1 MANKTLTT
9 QIILRNGTTDEWK
22 ASTKIL
28 KLGEVGI
35 DTTKNEIRI
44 GDGEHTWK
52 DLKIAGADQ
61 AAIQALIDQAED
73 KVTVVQ
79 AGDGTIDE
87 ALATIAAP
95 SQGDMAIIEQKFG
108 DVLKADGTR
117 TSRTAYSYDG
127 EKWCAMDGNYNA
139 ENVYFDSDLIY
150 TAPIG
155 VKTVPASG
163 SGTISAAGKNVK
175 EVLASILAKEKN
187 PDKTNPAVSFNTQ
200 DGFGTYEI
208 GTKKNLSYT
217 ASLSAGS
224 YTYGPATG
232 IAAQSW
238 SVSCTGIA
246 DAKTS
251 ATGTFENVVAEATAK
266 TITATATYNE
276 GAVPN
281 TNLGNKYPAGKIAAG
296 SASKTSKEFVGVR
309 YMFWGPMTTDEALNS
324 AGIRGLAHNKAAGTG
339 DLAQFSAGAGAKKV
353 IVAVP
358 SGRKIT
364 KVIMPSALNADVTA
378 LFVKQSTTVPVEGA
392 NGYTAAAYDVYIY
405 QPASIDAGE
414 TYIVTIG

>member
-9 QIILRNGTTDEWK
+9 QIILRNGTTTEWE

-28 KLGEVGI
+28 KKGEVGI

-44 GDGEHTWK
+44 GDGENTWK

-139 ENVYFDSDLIY
+139 ENVYFDDDLTY
-150 TAPIG
+150 TAAIG
-155 VKTVPASG
+155 VLAKPSG
-163 SGTISAAGKNVK
+163 SAKLAAKGKSVK
-175 EVLASILAKEKN
+175 EVLASVLAKEEY
-187 PDKTNPAVSFNTQ
+187 PSKTNPAVSFNSQ

-224 YTYGPATG
+224 YTYGPKKTG

-238 SVSCTGIA
+238 SVSCTNVA
-246 DAKTS
+246 DVKTS
-251 ATGTFENVVAEATAK
+251 ATGVFENVVAEATPK

-276 GAVPN
+276 GAVPK
-281 TNLGNKYPAGKIAAG
+281 TNLGNDYPAGKIAAG
-296 SASKTSKEFVGVR
+296 SASKTSDALVGVR
-309 YMFWGPMTTDEALNS
+309 YMFWGPVTTNIELNS
-324 AGIRGLAHNKAAGTG
+324 ANIRALAHNKAVGTG
-339 DLAQFSAGAGAKKV
+339 TLDTFGAGEGAKKV

-358 SGRKIT
+358 ADRKIT
-364 KVIMPSALNADVTA
+364 KVLMPSALNADVTG
-378 LFVKQSTTVPVEGA
+378 LFVKQSTTVSVEGA
-392 NGYTAAAYDVYIY
+392 NGYAGAAYNVYVY

-414 TYIVTIG
+414 TYSVTIG

>member
-1 MANKTLTT
+1 MAEKTLTT
-9 QIILRNGTTDEWK
+9 QIILRNGTTTEWE
-22 ASTKIL
+22 ASTKVL
-28 KLGEVGI
+28 KLGEIGI

-44 GDGEHTWK
+44 GDGTHAWK

-61 AAIQALIDQAED
+61 EAIQALIDKAED
-73 KVTVVQ
+73 KVSVLLV
-79 AGDGTIDE
+79 DGNETDTE
-87 ALATIAAP
+87 KLATIANPA
-95 SQGDMAIIEQKFG
+95 QGDMAIIERA
-108 DVLKADGTR
+108 VATNAN
-117 TSRTAYSYDG
+117 SHTAYAYDG

-139 ENVYFDSDLIY
+139 ENVYFDSDLTY

-175 EVLASILAKEKN
+175 EVLASILAEKKN
-187 PDKTNPAVSFNTQ
+187 PGKTNPAVSFTSQ

-232 IAAQSW
+232 ITAQSW
-238 SVSCTGIA
+238 SVSCTNVDG
-246 DAKTS
+246 AKTS
-251 ATGTFENVVAEATAK
+251 ATGVFENVVAEATPK

-276 GAVPN
+276 GAVPKN
-281 TNLGNKYPAGKIAAG
+281 NLGDDYPAGKIAAG
-296 SASKTSKEFVGVR
+296 SASKTSKELVGVR
-309 YMFWGPMTTDEALNS
+309 YMFWGPVTTDIELNS
-324 AGIRGLAHNKAAGTG
+324 ANIRALAHKKAVGTG
-339 DLAQFSAGAGAKKV
+339 TLDTFGAVAGAKKV

-358 SGRKIT
+358 ADRKIS
-364 KVIMPSALNADVTA
+364 KVLMPSALNADVTA
-378 LFVKQSTTVPVEGA
+378 LFVKQSTTVSVEGA
-392 NGYTAAAYDVYIY
+392 NGYAGAAYNVYVY

-414 TYIVTIG
+414 TYSVTIG

>member
-9 QIILRNGTTDEWK
+9 QIILRNGTTSEWE

-61 AAIQALIDQAED
+61 KAIQALIDQAED

-87 ALATIAAP
+87 ALATITSP

-139 ENVYFDSDLIY
+139 ENVYFDSDLTY

-155 VKTVPASG
+155 VMTVPSSG
-163 SGTISAAGKNVK
+163 AGKISAAGKNVK
-175 EVLASILAKEKN
+175 QVLDSILAEEKN
-187 PDKTNPAVSFNTQ
+187 PVTTQ
-200 DGFGTYEI
+200 PSASVTLKGGGTVEV
-208 GTKKNLSYT
+208 GTHKNISYS

-224 YTYGPATG
+224 YTYGPPTGVVAGTVTASFDGQTKDGATG
-232 IAAQSW
+232 AF
-238 SVSCTGIA
+238 
-246 DAKTS
+246 D
-251 ATGTFENVVAEATAK
+251 NVVATETPK
-266 TITATATYNE
+266 TLSVSITHNE
-276 GAVPN
+276 GAVPK
-281 TNLGNKYPAGKIAAG
+281 TNLGNPYAEGKITAG
-296 SASKTSKEFVGVR
+296 TKTATASQTLVGVR
-309 YMFWGPMTTDEALNS
+309 HMFYGPMTTDAELNS
-324 AGIRGLAHNKAAGTG
+324 ENIRKLRHEEASRKTIGTFG
-339 DLAQFSAGAGAKKV
+339 AGAGAVKV
-353 IVAVP
+353 VVAVP
-358 SGRKIT
+358 ASMNVT
-364 KVIMPSALNADVTA
+364 KVLMPSAMNADATA
-378 LFVKQSTTVPVEGA
+378 SFVKQAGTVQVEGA
-392 NGYTAAAYDVYIY
+392 EGFTAAAYNVWVYK
-405 QPASIDAGE
+405 PASIDSTE
-414 TYIVTIG
+414 TYAVTIG

>member
-9 QIILRNGTTDEWK
+9 QIILRNGTSSEWE

-52 DLKIAGADQ
+52 NLKIAGADQ

-108 DVLKADGTR
+108 DVARADGSR

-127 EKWCAMDGNYNA
+127 KKWCAMDGNYNA
-139 ENVYFDSDLIY
+139 ENVYFDGDLTY

-155 VKTVPASG
+155 VMTVPSSG
-163 SGTISAAGKNVK
+163 AGTISAAGKNVK
-175 EVLASILAKEKN
+175 EVLASILAEEKN
-187 PDKTNPAVSFNTQ
+187 PVTTQ
-200 DGFGTYEI
+200 PSASVTITKGNGTVEV
-208 GTKKNLSYT
+208 GTHRNISYT

-232 IAAQSW
+232 VVAGTVTASFDGQTK
-238 SVSCTGIA
+238 TG
-246 DAKTS
+246 
-251 ATGTFENVVAEATAK
+251 ATGTFDNVVADGTK
-266 TITATATYNE
+266 RLSVSITHNE

-281 TNLGNKYPAGKIAAG
+281 TNLGNPYADGKIAAG
-296 SASKTSKEFVGVR
+296 TKEATASQTLVGVR
-309 YMFWGPMTTDEALNS
+309 HMFYGPMTTDAELNS
-324 AGIRGLAHNKAAGTG
+324 ENIRKLKHEEASRKTIGTFGAGE
-339 DLAQFSAGAGAKKV
+339 GAKKV
-353 IVAVP
+353 VVAVP
-358 SGRKIT
+358 ASMNVT
-364 KVIMPSALNADVTA
+364 KVLMPSAMNADATA
-378 LFVKQSTTVPVEGA
+378 SFVKQAGSVQVEGA
-392 NGYTAAAYDVYIY
+392 EGFTAAAYNVWVYK
-405 QPASIDAGE
+405 PASIDSTE
-414 TYIVTIG
+414 TYAVTIG

>member
-9 QIILRNGTTDEWK
+9 QIILRNGTSSEWE

-87 ALATIAAP
+87 ALATIATP

-108 DVLKADGTR
+108 DVAKADGTR

-139 ENVYFDSDLIY
+139 KNVYFDGDFTY
-150 TAPIG
+150 TNAIGAIGAPSG
-155 VKTVPASG
+155 GSGKLAASG
-163 SGTISAAGKNVK
+163 KSV
-175 EVLASILAKEKN
+175 EEFMASILAKEAN
-187 PDKTNPAVSFNTQ
+187 PTITKPAASVKITEGS
-200 DGFGTYEI
+200 GTFEI
-208 GTKKNLSYT
+208 GTHKNISYT

-232 IAAQSW
+232 VVAGTVTASFDGQTK
-238 SVSCTGIA
+238 TG
-246 DAKTS
+246 
-251 ATGTFENVVAEATAK
+251 ATGTFENVVADGTK
-266 TITATATYNE
+266 RLSVSITHNE
-276 GAVPN
+276 GAVPK
-281 TNLGNKYPAGKIAAG
+281 TNLGNPYAEGKITAG
-296 SASKTSKEFVGVR
+296 TKTATASQTLVGVR
-309 YMFWGPMTTDEALNS
+309 HMFYGPMTTDAELNS
-324 AGIRGLAHNKAAGTG
+324 ENIRKLTHSEAKTGTISTFGAGE
-339 DLAQFSAGAGAKKV
+339 GAKKV
-353 IVAVP
+353 VVAVP
-358 SGRKIT
+358 ADM
-364 KVIMPSALNADVTA
+364 KVTEVLMPSAMNADATA
-378 LFVKQSTTVPVEGA
+378 SFVKQTGSVQVEGA
-392 NGYTAAAYDVYIY
+392 EGFTVAAYNVWVY
-405 QPASIDAGE
+405 QPASIDSTE
-414 TYIVTIG
+414 TYAVTIG

>member
-9 QIILRNGTTDEWK
+9 QIILRNGTSSEWE

-79 AGDGTIDE
+79 AGDGTIDQ
-87 ALATIAAP
+87 ALATITSP

-139 ENVYFDSDLIY
+139 KNVYFDGDFTYTNAIGAIGAPSDGSGKL
-150 TAPIG
+150 A
-155 VKTVPASG
+155 ASG
-163 SGTISAAGKNVK
+163 KSI
-175 EVLASILAKEKN
+175 EEFMASILAKEANPHTTQPAASVKITSGNGTFEVGTHKN
-187 PDKTNPAVSFNTQ
+187 IAYS
-200 DGFGTYEI
+200 
-208 GTKKNLSYT
+208 

-232 IAAQSW
+232 VVAGTVTASFDGQTK
-238 SVSCTGIA
+238 TG
-246 DAKTS
+246 
-251 ATGTFENVVAEATAK
+251 ATGTFENVVADGTK
-266 TITATATYNE
+266 TLTVSITHNE
-276 GAVPN
+276 GAVPK
-281 TNLGNKYPAGKIAAG
+281 TNLGNPYAEGKIAAG
-296 SASKTSKEFVGVR
+296 TKTATASQTLVGVR
-309 YMFWGPMTTDEALNS
+309 HMFYGPMTTDAELNS
-324 AGIRGLAHNKAAGTG
+324 ENIRKLKHEEASRKTIGTFG
-339 DLAQFSAGAGAKKV
+339 AGAGAVKV
-353 IVAVP
+353 VVAVP
-358 SGRKIT
+358 ASMKVT
-364 KVIMPSALNADVTA
+364 KVLMPSAMNADATA
-378 LFVKQSTTVPVEGA
+378 SFVKQAGSVQVEGA
-392 NGYTAAAYDVYIY
+392 EGFTAAAYNVWVY
-405 QPASIDAGE
+405 QPASIDSTE
-414 TYIVTIG
+414 TYAVTIG

>member
-9 QIILRNGTTDEWK
+9 QIILRNGTSSEWE

-52 DLKIAGADQ
+52 NLKIAGADQ

-95 SQGDMAIIEQKFG
+95 SQGDMAIVEQKFG
-108 DVLKADGTR
+108 DVAKADGTR

-139 ENVYFDSDLIY
+139 ENVYFDSDLTY

-155 VKTVPASG
+155 VMTVPSSG
-163 SGTISAAGKNVK
+163 AGKISAAGKNVK
-175 EVLASILAKEKN
+175 QVLDSILAEEKN
-187 PDKTNPAVSFNTQ
+187 PVTTQ
-200 DGFGTYEI
+200 PSASVTLKGGGTVEV
-208 GTKKNLSYT
+208 GTHKNISYT

-232 IAAQSW
+232 VVAGTVTASFDGQTK
-238 SVSCTGIA
+238 TG
-246 DAKTS
+246 
-251 ATGTFENVVAEATAK
+251 ATGAFDNVVATETPK
-266 TITATATYNE
+266 TLSVSITHNE
-276 GAVPN
+276 GTVPK
-281 TNLGNKYPAGKIAAG
+281 TNLGNPYAEGKIAAG
-296 SASKTSKEFVGVR
+296 TKTATASQTLVGVR
-309 YMFWGPMTTDEALNS
+309 HMFYGPMTTDAELNS
-324 AGIRGLAHNKAAGTG
+324 ENIRKLKHEEASRKTIGTFG
-339 DLAQFSAGAGAKKV
+339 AGAGAVKV
-353 IVAVP
+353 VVAVP
-358 SGRKIT
+358 ASRNVT
-364 KVIMPSALNADVTA
+364 KVLMPSAMNADATA
-378 LFVKQSTTVPVEGA
+378 NFVKQAGTVQVEGA
-392 NGYTAAAYDVYIY
+392 EGFTAAAYNVWVY
-405 QPASIDAGE
+405 QPASIDSTE
-414 TYIVTIG
+414 TYAVTIG

>member
-1 MANKTLTT
+1 MAEKTLTT

-22 ASTKIL
+22 ASTKVL
-28 KLGEVGI
+28 KLGEIGI

-44 GDGEHTWK
+44 GDGTHTWK

-61 AAIQALIDQAED
+61 EAIQALIDKAED
-73 KVTVVQ
+73 KVYVRLVENNET
-79 AGDGTIDE
+79 DTE
-87 ALATIAAP
+87 MLATIANPA
-95 SQGDMAIIEQKFG
+95 QGDMAIVERA
-108 DVLKADGTR
+108 VATNAN
-117 TSRTAYSYDG
+117 SHTAYVYDG
-127 EKWCAMDGNYNA
+127 ENWCAMDGNYNA
-139 ENVYFDSDLIY
+139 ENVYFSDDLTY
-150 TAPIG
+150 TAAIG
-155 VKTVPASG
+155 VLPKPSG
-163 SGTISAAGKNVK
+163 SAKLAAKGKNIK
-175 EVLASILAKEKN
+175 QVLASVLAKEEN
-187 PDKTNPAVSFNTQ
+187 PSKTNPTVSFSSQ
-200 DGFGTYEI
+200 GGFGTYEI

-251 ATGTFENVVAEATAK
+251 ATGTFENVVAEATSK

-276 GAVPN
+276 GAVPK
-281 TNLGNKYPAGKIAAG
+281 TNLGNDYPAGKIAAG
-296 SASKTSKEFVGVR
+296 SASKTSNQFVGVR
-309 YMFWGPMTTDEALNS
+309 YMFWGPVTTNIELNS
-324 AGIRGLAHNKAAGTG
+324 ANIRALAHKKAVDNGALDTFG
-339 DLAQFSAGAGAKKV
+339 AGAGAKKV

-358 SGRKIT
+358 ADKKIT

-378 LFVKQSTTVPVEGA
+378 LFVKQSTTVSVEGA
-392 NGYTAAAYDVYIY
+392 NGYTGAAYNVYVY

-414 TYIVTIG
+414 TYTVTIG

>member
-1 MANKTLTT
+1 MAEKTLTT
-9 QIILRNGTTDEWK
+9 QIILRNGTTTEWE
-22 ASTKIL
+22 ASTKVL
-28 KLGEVGI
+28 KLGEIGI

-44 GDGEHTWK
+44 GDGKNIWK

-61 AAIQALIDQAED
+61 EAIQALIDKAED
-73 KVTVVQ
+73 KVSVLLV
-79 AGDGTIDE
+79 DGNETDTE
-87 ALATIAAP
+87 KLATVINPA
-95 SQGDMAIIEQKFG
+95 QGDMAIVERA
-108 DVLKADGTR
+108 VATNAN
-117 TSRTAYSYDG
+117 SYTAYVYDG
-127 EKWCAMDGNYNA
+127 KKWCAMDGNYNA
-139 ENVYFDSDLIY
+139 ENVYFSDDLTY
-150 TAPIG
+150 TAAIG
-155 VKTVPASG
+155 VLPKPSG
-163 SGTISAAGKNVK
+163 SAKLAAKGKNIK
-175 EVLASILAKEKN
+175 QVLASVLAKEEN
-187 PDKTNPAVSFNTQ
+187 PSKANPAVSFSSQ
-200 DGFGTYEI
+200 GGFGTYEI

-238 SVSCTGIA
+238 SVSCTGI
-246 DAKTS
+246 DGVKTS
-251 ATGTFENVVAEATAK
+251 ATGVFENVVAEATPK

-324 AGIRGLAHNKAAGTG
+324 AAIRGLAHNKAAGTG
-339 DLAQFSAGAGAKKV
+339 DLAEFSAGAGAKKV

-392 NGYTAAAYDVYIY
+392 NGYTAAAYDVYVY